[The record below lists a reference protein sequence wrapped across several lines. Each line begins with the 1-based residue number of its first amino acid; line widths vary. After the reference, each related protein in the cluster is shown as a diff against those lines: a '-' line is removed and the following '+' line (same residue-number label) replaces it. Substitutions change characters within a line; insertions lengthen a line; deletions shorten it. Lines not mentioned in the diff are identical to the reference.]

1 MIEDLYTVKSFFV
14 LGDSLKKCFDCDYCR
29 ADDDL
34 VYSYHTIPGN
44 INPLFKT
51 LPIAVNLFYGD
62 PVLQWDNTLRILKEL
77 ENNNHTGIVALI
89 TKGKLPE
96 IPRFDLDL
104 HVGITIGPDE
114 ISKKNLEY
122 NLEKSSNSWYTFSI
136 EYRPICNGINDSDSF
151 MEYVISLANK
161 YNTAIAYSG
170 LQLPPKQLSDKYIP
184 YDNRKFSG
192 QKYISKEINN
202 KIIEIARKFN
212 VLVFKK
218 TSCLISYMHGLDR
231 DYNAHY
237 LKPIGIECN
246 KCINFEKCNK
256 ISSINRNLDLPFKY
270 ELIER
275 ENYTCSF
282 VKNGLCKV
290 PNKECLSMKG
300 IFIKPLEVNNVT
312 RGDARVI
319 KWLTGMMVDGVDSLI
334 ETPFLSD
341 FWRV

>member
-1 MIEDLYTVKSFFV
+1 MIKELYTVKSFFV
-14 LGDSLKKCFDCDYCR
+14 LGDSLKSCFGCDYCR

-34 VYSYHTIPGN
+34 VYSYHKVPGE

-51 LPIAVNLFYGD
+51 LPVAVNLFYGD
-62 PVLQWDNTLRILKEL
+62 PVLQWDNTLSLLKEL
-77 ENNNHTGIVALI
+77 ERNGHTGIVVLI

-96 IPRFDLDL
+96 IPKFNLNL

-114 ISKKNLEY
+114 ISKKSLEY
-122 NLEKSSNSWYTFSI
+122 NLEKSSNSWYSFNI
-136 EYRPICNGINDSDSF
+136 EYRPICNGINDSSDF
-151 MEYVISLANK
+151 IEYVISLASK
-161 YNTAIAYSG
+161 YNTKIAYSG
-170 LQLPPKQLSDKYIP
+170 LQLPPKPLNDKYIP
-184 YDNRKFSG
+184 YDNRKFSS
-192 QKYISKEINN
+192 QKYISEEVDNRIKD
-202 KIIEIARKFN
+202 IAKKFN

-218 TSCLISYMHGLDR
+218 TSCLLSYVHGLDH

-237 LKPIGIECN
+237 LKPVGVGCN
-246 KCINFEKCNK
+246 DCINFKKCNK
-256 ISSINRNLDLPFKY
+256 IIPSVNKNLPFDY

-282 VKNGLCKV
+282 VRNGLCKT

-300 IFIKPLEVNNVT
+300 TFIRPLGINEIT

-341 FWRV
+341 FWKI